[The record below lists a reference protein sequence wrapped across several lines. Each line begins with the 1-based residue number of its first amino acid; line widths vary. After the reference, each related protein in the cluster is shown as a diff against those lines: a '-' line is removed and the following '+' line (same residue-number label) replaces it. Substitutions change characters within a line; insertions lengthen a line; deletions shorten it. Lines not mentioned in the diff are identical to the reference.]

1 MYKYLGLLIS
11 SDLSWSNHIQSVCSK
26 ARKRVGLIY
35 RKYYR
40 FSDTATLLQLYR
52 SLVRPHLD
60 YTAPVWDPHLQHDIQ
75 LLEGVQKFAC
85 RMCSKTWKTG
95 YEKLLSTLQLSSLSN
110 WRLFL
115 KLCTIF
121 KVLHRLCYFPQNVFS
136 ARETRSHVCRP
147 LMLTHLFART
157 NSYFYSFVPH
167 SILQWNN
174 LPEHVVSSSSMHS
187 FKESLMHYLNS
198 TYN

>member
-1 MYKYLGLLIS
+1 M
-11 SDLSWSNHIQSVCSK
+11 DL
-26 ARKRVGLIY
+26 Y

-60 YTAPVWDPHLQHDIQ
+60 YAAPVWDPHLQRDIQ

-85 RMCSKTWKTG
+85 RMCSKAWKTG
-95 YEKLLSTLQLSSLSN
+95 YEELQSTLQLSSLSN
-110 WRLFL
+110 RRLFL

-121 KVLHRLCYFPQNVFS
+121 KVLHGLCYFPQNVFS

-147 LMLTHLFART
+147 ILLPELIPISILLSLIPFSNGIIYLNMSSVVLLCIPLKNHLCIILIALTT
-157 NSYFYSFVPH
+157 NSLSFV
-167 SILQWNN
+167 SLLITF
-174 LPEHVVSSSSMHS
+174 VVG
-187 FKESLMHYLNS
+187 YIVD
-198 TYN
+198 